1 MIIKIV
7 DTVECLCVWMAIGK
21 KILVNLNQEIFDLN
35 FINKFQTAK
44 LKMSEIFSFL
54 DRDRNQPTKH
64 KHRSN

>member
-1 MIIKIV
+1 
-7 DTVECLCVWMAIGK
+7 MAIGK

-44 LKMSEIFSFL
+44 LKISEIFSFL